1 MIKNASIVEDI
12 YGYWPTFHD
21 AEIISINFQRNC
33 SIDPK
38 GASVEIVLNYWET
51 KTINEGTPN
60 LDYVLDKNNLISLR
74 LDGLLDSTVIGFNF
88 QNVIDELQ
96 IVEGENGIKVDAIS
110 IHGAD
115 MSFTCSAISVTSM
128 QPYT

>member
-21 AEIISINFQRNC
+21 AEIISINFQRN
-33 SIDPK
+33 SHRDTK
-38 GASVEIVLNYWET
+38 SASVEIVLNYWET
-51 KTINEGTPN
+51 EAINEGTSN
-60 LDYVLDKNNLISLR
+60 LDYVLGKNNLISLR
-74 LDGLLDSTVIGFNF
+74 LDGLFDSSVAGFNF

-96 IVEGENGIKVDAIS
+96 IIEGENDIKVDAIS

-115 MSFTCSAISVTSM
+115 MSFTCSAISVTSVR
-128 QPYT
+128 PYT

>member
-21 AEIISINFQRNC
+21 AEIISINFQRN
-33 SIDPK
+33 SPIDSK
-38 GASVEIVLNYWET
+38 SASVEILLNYWET
-51 KTINEGTPN
+51 KAINEGTPN
-60 LDYVLDKNNLISLR
+60 LDYLLDKNNLISLR
-74 LDGLLDSTVIGFNF
+74 LNGLLDSSVTGFNF

-96 IVEGENGIKVDAIS
+96 IVEGEEGIKVNAIS

-115 MSFTCSAISVTSM
+115 MNFTCSAISVTSV